1 MKKVTLSFIYAVIG
15 IYLILSFLG
24 RGSEYN
30 AEKLLYN
37 AVKIYKEISI
47 NPDVAPPAMVSSVE
61 RALSQIIRKYPDT
74 KTAQI
79 AHITLA
85 EFFMVIE
92 EYEKA
97 LLALDEMQ
105 DLYEQNEVSASR
117 IVFLKGRAFQK
128 QGKWDKALV
137 KFTELRDKYTFTQ
150 LGFQVPLYIGNYYKE
165 RGMVTEAS
173 KAFVEAVEFYQKR
186 AGENVKKVRGYV
198 SSNLLI
204 QSYMELGD
212 YEKAGKTLESV
223 LAVYASEVAFVQQ
236 LPKVDRIFVKH
247 LKSPSKAIEIYRNVQ
262 QNTKNS
268 KLAEIL
274 GKKIAFLEANEGK

>member
-1 MKKVTLSFIYAVIG
+1 
-15 IYLILSFLG
+15 
-24 RGSEYN
+24 
-30 AEKLLYN
+30 
-37 AVKIYKEISI
+37 
-47 NPDVAPPAMVSSVE
+47 
-61 RALSQIIRKYPDT
+61 
-74 KTAQI
+74 
-79 AHITLA
+79 
-85 EFFMVIE
+85 
-92 EYEKA
+92 
-97 LLALDEMQ
+97 
-105 DLYEQNEVSASR
+105 
-117 IVFLKGRAFQK
+117 
-128 QGKWDKALV
+128 
-137 KFTELRDKYTFTQ
+137 
-150 LGFQVPLYIGNYYKE
+150 
-165 RGMVTEAS
+165 MVTEAS